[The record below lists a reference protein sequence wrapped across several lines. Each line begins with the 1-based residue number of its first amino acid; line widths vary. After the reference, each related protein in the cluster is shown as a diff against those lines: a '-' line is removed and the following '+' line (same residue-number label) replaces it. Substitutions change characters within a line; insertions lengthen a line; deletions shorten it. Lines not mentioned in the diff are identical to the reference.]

1 MTRLYILPLMAAFLI
16 LQPNLAAAYVGPGL
30 GAGVLAAVLG
40 VFAAIAMAVVALV
53 WYPVKKLLRK
63 RSAPVARAEQGQ

>member
-63 RSAPVARAEQGQ
+63 RSASVARAEQGQ